1 MHDSISAKKDMLR
14 LKVDNRRSLEENAEK
29 KQNVVTVAGGKTQ
42 TVVEAIKVL
51 WIIAPLSKTPRRV
64 KILSSNTFALSV
76 NSQSVPRVKEHKK
89 DFFMRLNDFLK

>member
-51 WIIAPLSKTPRRV
+51 
-64 KILSSNTFALSV
+64 
-76 NSQSVPRVKEHKK
+76 
-89 DFFMRLNDFLK
+89 